1 MALGAGCGPA
11 RRATFVLLP
20 EPDGSAGRVEVST
33 PAGTQVWSRPFE
45 ATSVRA
51 PGATPT
57 PAEALDPADV
67 ERRLGAV
74 LEAQPPAPVRFVLP
88 FEEGKAE
95 LTEEGR
101 SLLAQVRE
109 AAPGGSPRPRW
120 PWRGTPTPRG
130 DAQANYRVG
139 LERAQRVAG
148 LLAEARVDPE
158 AVEVASHGEGNP
170 LVPTAD
176 GVREPRNRRVEVVIR

>member
-1 MALGAGCGPA
+1 MDRPTD
-11 RRATFVLLP
+11 RRP
-20 EPDGSAGRVEVST
+20 GS
-33 PAGTQVWSRPFE
+33 P
-45 ATSVRA
+45 VRA
-51 PGATPT
+51 PGAAPT

-67 ERRLGAV
+67 ERRFGAV
-74 LEAQPPAPVRFVLP
+74 LGAQPPAPVRFVLP

-109 AAPGGSPRPRW
+109 AAGRFAAPEVAVVGHTDSQ
-120 PWRGTPTPRG
+120 G
-130 DAQANYRVG
+130 DAQANYRLG

-148 LLAEARVDPE
+148 LLAEAGVDPG
-158 AVEVASHGEGNP
+158 AVEVDSHGEGNP